1 MINFTNTRF
10 VQSFTSKNDG
20 SVQALPE
27 VIFIGRSNVGK
38 SSLINALIN
47 RRNFA
52 YTSKKPGYTRL
63 LNYFAVDDTFYLV
76 DAPGY
81 GYARVGRLADEKFE
95 KMMHDYFSLNANLAQ
110 VYLLLDSRRT
120 LSVEDEEFIN
130 FVRYHNLPLTVI
142 FTKSDKLNQSL
153 RSQAAKRYRELFD
166 ESDTGPLF
174 TSSLKKENIEKLQNH
189 ISEVINDFLL
199 QAR

>member
-1 MINFTNTRF
+1 MINFTKTQF
-10 VQSFTSKNDG
+10 VQSFITKNDG

-63 LNYFAVDDTFYLV
+63 LNYFMVDDTFYLV

-95 KMMHDYFSLNANLAQ
+95 TMMRDYFSDNPHLAQ

-120 LSVEDEEFIN
+120 LSREDEEFIR
-130 FVRYHNLPLTVI
+130 FVHYHNLPLTII
-142 FTKSDKLNQSL
+142 FTKSDKLNQSQ
-153 RSQAAKRYRELFD
+153 RSQATKLYREVCPD
-166 ESDTGPLF
+166 ATSAPLF
-174 TSSLKKENIEKLQNH
+174 TSSLKKENISNLQNH
-189 ISEVINDFLL
+189 ISAVINEFLL
-199 QAR
+199 QER

>member
-1 MINFTNTRF
+1 MINFTKTQF
-10 VQSFTSKNDG
+10 VQSFITKNDG

-63 LNYFAVDDTFYLV
+63 LNYFMVDDTFYLV

-95 KMMHDYFSLNANLAQ
+95 TMMRDYFSDNPHLAQ

-120 LSVEDEEFIN
+120 LSREDEEFIR
-130 FVRYHNLPLTVI
+130 FVHYHNLPLTII
-142 FTKSDKLNQSL
+142 FTKSEKLNQSQ
-153 RSQAAKRYRELFD
+153 RSQATKLYREVCPD
-166 ESDTGPLF
+166 AKSAPIF
-174 TSSLKKENIEKLQNH
+174 TSSLKKENISNLQNH
-189 ISEVINDFLL
+189 ISAVINEFLL
-199 QAR
+199 QER